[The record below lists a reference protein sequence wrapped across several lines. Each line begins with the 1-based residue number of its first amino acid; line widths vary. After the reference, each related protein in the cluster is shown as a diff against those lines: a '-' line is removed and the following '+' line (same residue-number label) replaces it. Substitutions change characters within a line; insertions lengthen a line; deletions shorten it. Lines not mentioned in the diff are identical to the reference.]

1 MPAPSTP
8 KSTTPSGSGSASS
21 RSPASPGIVWHYR
34 SSAAMLQ
41 ICVQLSKTHVVSFPD
56 SE

>member
-8 KSTTPSGSGSASS
+8 KRHDAERQRERLVAFS
-21 RSPASPGIVWHYR
+21 RLARQWHYR